1 MTRLRASLLFQFSLV
16 CFFLIAAVLTRP
28 NPVLAQG
35 KAQKISKNLVKK
47 AEKTVQE
54 IEKTQKQLDVTIKKY
69 NEIFGKTKVK
79 DRQKSF
85 NQLNGEIKNTE
96 DRVKEVRKKSED
108 MQKEADK
115 FFNEWSKGL
124 NKIEDQQLRGL
135 SMTNLNDSRGA
146 YGEIIESGL
155 KAGTL
160 YESFLA
166 DLKNQSSYFSLDMSD
181 TAMANLQPNKDET
194 NAKAKALFGSINEL
208 TRATKSYMTSLK

>member
-1 MTRLRASLLFQFSLV
+1 MLFQFSLV
-16 CFFLIAAVLTRP
+16 CSFLFAAVLVPPSTVR
-28 NPVLAQG
+28 AQG

-47 AEKTVQE
+47 AEETVQE
-54 IEKTQKQLDVTIKKY
+54 VEKTQKQLEKTIKKY

-85 NQLNGEIKNTE
+85 KQLNGEIKNTE
-96 DRVKEVRKKSED
+96 NRVKEVRKKSD
-108 MQKEADK
+108 NMQKEADK

-160 YESFLA
+160 YESFLT

-181 TAMANLQPNKDET
+181 TAMENLQPNKDET
-194 NAKAKALFGSINEL
+194 NAKAKALFGSISEL
-208 TRATKSYMTSLK
+208 TRATKSYITSLK